1 MATSPSLRR
10 AARGLCGESDR
21 WRDVRPL
28 LWFAA
33 ASTALA
39 MVYALA
45 LAVDPRVLD
54 GTPLWVKPLK
64 FAVAN
69 ATFAATLGWMLT
81 HLRGRR
87 RLARRLA
94 TIVAWLLVLE
104 NALIGVQAGRGVH
117 SHFNAGTPVDAV
129 VVSLMGLAIALVM
142 ACVAGIGIALARQ
155 RDGDPVLRT
164 SMLWAL
170 AITLAGSAI
179 GGMMSVPRAEQVAR
193 LRESRAGAV
202 LGGHTVGAPDGGPY
216 LPVVY
221 WSGTHGDLRVAHFL
235 GLHALQVI
243 PLFGWLVSRR
253 RLPTRRQIQLVRGA
267 SVGYASLT
275 ALLAWQALRGES
287 IAQLGETARLVV
299 AACALGIASVVLWSL
314 VDRAASRTTRGRRA
328 RVSLGLLLVAALPA
342 ALAQSTIHRPSPAE
356 IDLAMQSIMR
366 GLRGT
371 AAIEVVSVATHVG
384 GMPGSLALAAVLGAL
399 LLLARRWRE
408 GLGLVGLVLAI
419 GTMLRVVKP
428 IIARER
434 PLGPLVVETGYS
446 FPSGHALAT
455 VVPLVTGL
463 GRLLLSVHWLTD
475 VIAGWSIGAG
485 LVLLT
490 VVAVD
495 RARVTRISNDLEPGS
510 PLTPARPGLPPAS
523 ARGRL
528 RRAPSRP
535 TMS

>member
-1 MATSPSLRR
+1 
-10 AARGLCGESDR
+10 
-21 WRDVRPL
+21 
-28 LWFAA
+28 
-33 ASTALA
+33 
-39 MVYALA
+39 MVYAVA
-45 LAVDPRVLD
+45 LAVDPRALD
-54 GTPLWVKPLK
+54 GSPLWVKPLK

-69 ATFAATLGWMLT
+69 AMFAATLGWMLT

-94 TIVAWLLVLE
+94 MTVAWLLVVE
-104 NALIGVQAGRGVH
+104 NVLIGAQAGRGVH
-117 SHFNAGTPVDAV
+117 SHFNAGTTVDAV

-142 ACVAGIGIALARQ
+142 GCVVATGVALARQ

-170 AITLAGSAI
+170 AITLAGGAI

-243 PLFGWLVSRR
+243 PLLGWLVSRR
-253 RLPTRRQIQLVRGA
+253 RLPTRRKIQLVRGA
-267 SVGYASLT
+267 SIGYASLT

-287 IAQLGETARLVV
+287 VARMGGTARLVV

-314 VDRAASRTTRGRRA
+314 VDRAVSWTSRGQRA

-342 ALAQSTIHRPSPAE
+342 SLAQLAAHRPPPAE
-356 IDLAMQSIMR
+356 IDLAMQAIMR
-366 GLRGT
+366 GLGGT
-371 AAIEVVSVATHVG
+371 AAIRVVSVAAHVG
-384 GMPGSLALAAVLGAL
+384 GMPGTFALAAVVGAL
-399 LLLARRWRE
+399 LLLARQWRQ

-419 GTMLRVVKP
+419 GTVLRVVKP

-434 PLGPLVVETGYS
+434 PFGALIVEPGYS

-455 VVPLVTGL
+455 AALWGYLAWLVSNAMPDRRWRRAVYVLASVVPLVTGL
-463 GRLLLSVHWLTD
+463 GRLLLNVHWLTD

-485 LVLLT
+485 LALLT
-490 VVAVD
+490 VAVVG
-495 RARVTRISNDLEPGS
+495 RARVIRRSNDVEPGS
-510 PLTPARPGLPPAS
+510 PLTPAT
-523 ARGRL
+523 
-528 RRAPSRP
+528 RR
-535 TMS
+535 